1 MFIEPSHLLNISE
14 CLKPC
19 AAGVVL
25 TSALCS
31 KAVTSVTV
39 STVLHVP
46 MRTIKYLHA
55 LSCCDKID
63 WWGACARAGLAQI

>member
-1 MFIEPSHLLNISE
+1 MFIEPSHLPSISE

-25 TSALCS
+25 TSALYF

-46 MRTIKYLHA
+46 MRMI
-55 LSCCDKID
+55 LSICMHCRAATRLTGGERVQE
-63 WWGACARAGLAQI
+63 WG